1 MRTFENAFEK
11 GTRYLRNKRKL
22 LQNTKIRQAKKRLN

>member
-11 GTRYLRNKRKL
+11 GTRYLRSKRKL
-22 LQNTKIRQAKKRLN
+22 LQNTKIRQAKERLN